1 MNKAPKPMGPYSS
14 AIVANGFI
22 FSSGQIAV
30 NPKTGKLV
38 KPDITIQAR
47 QVMEN
52 LKAVLKAEGASLENV
67 VKVSVFLKNPEDFD
81 AMNKVY
87 ETYFKDYKPAR
98 TTVPGVKWKA
108 GVLIEIDAI
117 AAIR

>member
-1 MNKAPKPMGPYSS
+1 MGLYSQ
-14 AIVANGFI
+14 AILANGFV
-22 FSSGQIAV
+22 FSSDQIAV
-30 NPKTGKLV
+30 NPETVKLV

-47 QVMEN
+47 QVIEN
-52 LKAVLKAEGASLENV
+52 LKAVLKAEGASLGNV

-87 ETYFKDYKPAR
+87 ETYFKNHKPAR
-98 TTVPGVKWKA
+98 TTVPGVKWKP

-117 AAIR
+117 TAIR